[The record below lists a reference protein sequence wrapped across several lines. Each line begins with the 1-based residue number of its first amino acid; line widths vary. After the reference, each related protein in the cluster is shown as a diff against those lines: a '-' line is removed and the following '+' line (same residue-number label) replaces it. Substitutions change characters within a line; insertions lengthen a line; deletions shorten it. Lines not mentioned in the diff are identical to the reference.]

1 MKAASYDLKDIT
13 NLKELFNKTG
23 EWYDQR
29 PAYKLRGKQKGTY
42 QLITHKEFSD
52 DINSLGTALIDLGLK
67 GKRIAVIS
75 ENRYEWGMIYL
86 SVINGTGV
94 IVPLDK
100 LLPENE
106 IESLI
111 IRSEV
116 EAIFYSKSYDEIMD
130 RIQKK
135 RKYKNKI
142 FYING
147 FRKKREIYI
156 FSKRAFK

>member
-1 MKAASYDLKDIT
+1 MKLETHDLKDIT

-23 EWYDQR
+23 EWYEQR
-29 PAYKLRGKQKGTY
+29 PAYKLRGKQKGIY
-42 QLITHKEFSD
+42 QLITHKEFCD
-52 DINSLGTALIDLGLK
+52 DINALGTALIDLGLK

-75 ENRYEWGMIYL
+75 ENRYEWGMVYL

-116 EAIFYSKSYDEIMD
+116 EAIFYSKNYDEIMD
-130 RIQKK
+130 KIQKK
-135 RKYKNKI
+135 RKYKDKI
-142 FYING
+142 FHING
-147 FRKKREIYI
+147 LR
-156 FSKRAFK
+156 